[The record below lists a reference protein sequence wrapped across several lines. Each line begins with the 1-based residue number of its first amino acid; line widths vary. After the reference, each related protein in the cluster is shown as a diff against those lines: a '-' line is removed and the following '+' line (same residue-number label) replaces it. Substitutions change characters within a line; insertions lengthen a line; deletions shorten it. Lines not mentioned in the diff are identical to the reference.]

1 MVDVVKL
8 ERAIKAVLHNHLMSW
23 DAQKEIDKLF
33 AALIEPEL
41 PLVEA
46 PAPAPAP
53 VVRRVV
59 PKAPILVEVSD
70 GIESK
75 SESA

>member
-8 ERAIKAVLHNHLMSW
+8 ERDIKAVLHNHLMSW

-46 PAPAPAP
+46 PAPAP
-53 VVRRVV
+53 VVRRIV
-59 PKAPILVEVSD
+59 PKAPIVVEVSD